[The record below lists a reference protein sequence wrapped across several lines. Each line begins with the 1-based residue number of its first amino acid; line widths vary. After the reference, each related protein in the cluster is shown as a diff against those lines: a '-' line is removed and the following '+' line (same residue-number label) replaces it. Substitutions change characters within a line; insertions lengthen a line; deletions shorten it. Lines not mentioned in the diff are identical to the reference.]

1 MKKIA
6 VVLGSKNDLPTMMS
20 CVETLQKFGVPYEV
34 RILSAHRT
42 PNQALAFA
50 RDARANGFGAIIAA
64 AGMAAHLGGV
74 LASSTTLPVIAVP
87 LSGGINDGIDAL
99 YAAVQMPRGVP
110 VACVAV
116 GGAVNSALLAIQML
130 GIEDASLA
138 EKLETEKKAMEE
150 TVLSFD
156 EEVRKL

>member
-6 VVLGSKNDLPTMMS
+6 VVLGSKSDLGTMMS
-20 CVETLQKFGVPYEV
+20 CVETLQKFSVPYEV

-42 PNQALAFA
+42 PMQALDFA
-50 RDARANGFGAIIAA
+50 KNARENGFGAIIAA

-87 LSGGINDGIDAL
+87 LSGGINDGLDAL

-130 GIEDASLA
+130 AITDEDLR
-138 EKLETEKKAMEE
+138 EKLEAEKKAMEE
-150 TVLSFD
+150 SVLGFD
-156 EEVRKL
+156 AEAQKL

>member
-6 VVLGSKNDLPTMMS
+6 VVLGSKNDMSTMTA
-20 CVETLQKFGVPYEV
+20 CIETLRKFSVPYEV

-42 PNQALAFA
+42 PTQALEFA
-50 RDARANGFGAIIAA
+50 RGARENGFGAIIAA

-130 GIEDASLA
+130 GIEDRTLA
-138 EKLETEKKAMEE
+138 EKLAAEKKAMEE
-150 TVLSFD
+150 TVLGFD
-156 EEVRKL
+156 AEAQKL

>member
-6 VVLGSKNDLPTMMS
+6 VVLGSKNDMNTMTA
-20 CVETLQKFGVPYEV
+20 CIDTLKKFGVEYEV

-42 PNQALAFA
+42 PMQALDFA
-50 RDARANGFGAIIAA
+50 KNARKNGFGAIIAA

-130 GIEDASLA
+130 GIHDAELEAKLEA
-138 EKLETEKKAMEE
+138 EKKEMEE
-150 TVLSFD
+150 TVLAFD
-156 EEVRKL
+156 REAQKL